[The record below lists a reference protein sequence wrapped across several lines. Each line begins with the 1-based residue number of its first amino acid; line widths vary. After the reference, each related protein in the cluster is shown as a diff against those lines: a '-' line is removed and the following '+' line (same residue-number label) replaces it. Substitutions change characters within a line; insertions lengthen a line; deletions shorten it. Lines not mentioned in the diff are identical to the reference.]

1 MVSYLWY
8 EHCTARIR
16 QSMVCIRMV
25 REGKYMMCT
34 LYLHIMYICSF
45 VESGRRLIDT
55 LFLLVGHF
63 HFKDIRPAIRGL
75 CLPYLMTPIRGIVS
89 ILDWCL
95 WWKIW
100 DDWHHLVWQPYVL
113 SRKMWYVSWFGII
126 LLSSIH
132 YLFLLIIPK
141 LPVRP

>member
-1 MVSYLWY
+1 
-8 EHCTARIR
+8 
-16 QSMVCIRMV
+16 MVCIRMV

-89 ILDWCL
+89 ILD
-95 WWKIW
+95 
-100 DDWHHLVWQPYVL
+100 
-113 SRKMWYVSWFGII
+113 
-126 LLSSIH
+126 
-132 YLFLLIIPK
+132 
-141 LPVRP
+141 